1 MLFGFYHPNI
11 IPRSMEIISSS
22 VWSFPH
28 FPLHSSLLRVN
39 IKLNTLVSVLT
50 IYEKSV
56 SLSNTVQSSRYLWT
70 FRINLFD
77 LSSDSENN
85 NRGEGRKFL
94 WRVGI
99 YIYRTVRVIS
109 TFTDII
115 TRHLTPSLLRHLHIN
130 LLLTITITIFV
141 LSELGLAEV
150 SEDFQASE
158 RNAMYSVITK
168 TLV

>member
-22 VWSFPH
+22 VLSFPH
-28 FPLHSSLLRVN
+28 FLIVSSVLQVN

-77 LSSDSENN
+77 SDSDSENN
-85 NRGEGRKFL
+85 NRGGGRKFL
-94 WRVGI
+94 RRVGI
-99 YIYRTVRVIS
+99 YLPYS
-109 TFTDII
+109 TSNIHI
-115 TRHLTPSLLRHLHIN
+115 HRHNNQTSHSLPLMSSSH
-130 LLLTITITIFV
+130 
-141 LSELGLAEV
+141 
-150 SEDFQASE
+150 
-158 RNAMYSVITK
+158 
-168 TLV
+168 